1 MSTELLTILPNLS
14 IGVISILGLIF
25 VVVKFL
31 EALDKRTE
39 QHAEAMKER
48 EGALR
53 SVEKEVRNNILS
65 QLSKNTE
72 IMNDTSKV
80 MERAIMIL
88 DRGK

>member
-48 EGALR
+48 ESALR